1 MPKVTGVK
9 FAEAVL
15 QEFAIMADVLHVG
28 EATGHNDGVAV
39 EEIQKAC
46 GLSRG
51 DNWCAATLTVC
62 IMRACN
68 KLGISWQPFMPDVIL
83 KTGVIQDR
91 GRVHAWLRA
100 YKQLGLAANSIKF
113 AARGRP
119 FLWVKSVL
127 WISAGHIGDTAE
139 VRVDEFRTIEGN
151 SRNRVDRRWR
161 DEDEHNFWWL
171 LLDRHP
177 VFKVGG

>member
-1 MPKVTGVK
+1 
-9 FAEAVL
+9 
-15 QEFAIMADVLHVG
+15 MADVLHVG
-28 EATGHNDGVAV
+28 EATGQNDGAAV
-39 EEIQKAC
+39 EEIQRAC

-62 IMRACN
+62 VMRACS

-83 KTGVIQDR
+83 GTGVIQDR

-100 YKQLGLAANSIKF
+100 YKKLDLAANNQAF
-113 AARGRP
+113 AKRGRP
-119 FLWVKSVL
+119 FLYVKSVL

-139 VRVDEFRTIEGN
+139 VAHDEFRTIEGN

-161 DEDEHNFWWL
+161 TMTEHNWWWL
-171 LLDRHP
+171 LIDKHP
-177 VFKVGG
+177 VFKS